1 MFKFI
6 KSKSKINIKTKYNI
20 YYTMSSLDIVNLIE
34 KNPITKLSG
43 TYNSKLLSKIKE
55 EFTETQQ
62 QLFVAS
68 FYCYFNYDKKT
79 DYVIDLDNIWEW
91 LGFSQKVN
99 AKKVL
104 IRNFNIDI
112 DYKILLLRPAEQD
125 KTHGGNNKEKI
136 MLNIKTFKLFCI
148 KAETKKAH
156 EIHEYFIKLEEILQ
170 DVIQEESDELKL
182 QIQTQKEK
190 VQELEDENQ
199 KQKENNQ
206 ELENKL
212 IETENDNEFSKIAM
226 SSIPYIYIYDINTK
240 IQPPELP
247 KLKIGYSSHINTR
260 FKPFE
265 TPCPD
270 GKVIFKL
277 EIKYLN
283 EIADPKI
290 KEKQLRQL
298 ETSVHNKL
306 NPFHYKK
313 EIFQIN
319 IEDAKLCI
327 INEYNNFKL
336 YRNTNYLDRQLKIKK
351 MYEFSNSIINDEPEN
366 KISMCDSSTQTDY
379 NELEPV
385 LSEPLI
391 HGDQILLQKFNDFV
405 NTHCI
410 VRGDVEVSATDIVVS
425 SLPNLNTLAR

>member
-1 MFKFI
+1 
-6 KSKSKINIKTKYNI
+6 
-20 YYTMSSLDIVNLIE
+20 MSSLDIVNLIE

-62 QLFVAS
+62 QLFIAS
-68 FYCYFNYDKKT
+68 FYCYFNYNKNT
-79 DYVIDLDNIWEW
+79 DFVIDLDNIWEW
-91 LGFSQKVN
+91 LGFSKKIK
-99 AKKVL
+99 AKTILEK
-104 IRNFNIDI
+104 NFIIEN
-112 DYKILLLRPAEQD
+112 DYKILLCDSAQQTKEGR
-125 KTHGGNNKEKI
+125 GGHNKEII

-148 KAETKKAH
+148 KAGTEKSN

-182 QIQTQKEK
+182 QIQKQKEK
-190 VQELEDENQ
+190 VQELENGNK
-199 KQKENNQ
+199 KQKEDNK

-212 IETENDNEFSKIAM
+212 IESENECEFSKIAM

-240 IQPPELP
+240 IEPPELP

-260 FKPFE
+260 FKPFN

-270 GKVIFKL
+270 GKIIFKL

-283 EIADPKI
+283 EIADPTI

-313 EIFQIN
+313 EIFQVS

-336 YRNTNYLDRQLKIKK
+336 YRNTNYLERQLKIKK
-351 MYEFSNSIINDEPEN
+351 YTN
-366 KISMCDSSTQTDY
+366 
-379 NELEPV
+379 
-385 LSEPLI
+385 
-391 HGDQILLQKFNDFV
+391 
-405 NTHCI
+405 
-410 VRGDVEVSATDIVVS
+410 
-425 SLPNLNTLAR
+425 